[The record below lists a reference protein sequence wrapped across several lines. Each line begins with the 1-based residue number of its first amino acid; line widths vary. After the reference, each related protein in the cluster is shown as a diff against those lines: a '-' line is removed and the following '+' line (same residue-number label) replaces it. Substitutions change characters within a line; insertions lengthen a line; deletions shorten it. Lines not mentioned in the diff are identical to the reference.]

1 MKKAPHGCFF
11 HYLSGIVP
19 PVRFMYSSKEHMRSI
34 MPSSVISIMRFATV
48 CVSWWSWL

>member
-34 MPSSVISIMRFATV
+34 MPVSVT
-48 CVSWWSWL
+48 